1 MLNNSGLRLPLK
13 YAKLEQNSDRRPD
26 RFGVLTMKKACLMLL
41 AAAVLLMT
49 APSQACAEASAEPVL
64 ITYYRQL
71 GWGDRVEIGYVDS
84 AGSCW
89 LLTGSDSELKWP
101 YRSAEQIRYLS
112 EHSFEMAGSLS
123 SDDLFALKSLVYAV
137 EPSTEP
143 SHPAANDA
151 GTERT
156 YAVRYGRDGTPEP
169 VLLGMSGDDMFENTD
184 PNAQGLY
191 LAARRLFPR
200 VTAYGGSMGPAGFT
214 PVKVSEFCGLGRL
227 AGATVKAVFNDCE
240 AGPREI
246 ALCRAEQKEILR
258 LAGEGLVTGKVSAVS
273 TTGGFRTYYFYR
285 GGKCL
290 GSFDICDGLLYR
302 NDGMYSI
309 TSAA

>member
-1 MLNNSGLRLPLK
+1 M
-13 YAKLEQNSDRRPD
+13 
-26 RFGVLTMKKACLMLL
+26 MKKACSVLL
-41 AAAVLLMT
+41 AIVFLM
-49 APSQACAEASAEPVL
+49 APSSQAYAKALAEPVL
-64 ITYYRQL
+64 YTYYRQI

-84 AGSCW
+84 SGDCW

-101 YRSAEQIRYLS
+101 YRPDEQIQYLT
-112 EHSFEMAGSLS
+112 EHSFEKMGTLK

-137 EPSTEP
+137 KPSTEP

-156 YAVRYGRDGTPEP
+156 YAVRYDKDGAPEP

-191 LAARRLFPR
+191 LIARRLFPK
-200 VTAYGGSMGPAGFT
+200 VTAYGENMGPAGFT
-214 PVKVSEFCGLGRL
+214 PISIAEFCNLGSL
-227 AGATVKAVFNDCE
+227 TGATVKAVYNDCE
-240 AGPREI
+240 AGPNDI
-246 ALCRAEQKEILR
+246 ALSRAEQNEILR
-258 LAGEGLVTGKVSAVS
+258 FASKGIVTGKVSAVS
-273 TTGGFRTYYFYR
+273 ITGGFRTYYFYR

-290 GSFDICDGLLYR
+290 GSFDIYNSLLYR

-309 TSAA
+309 EVD